1 MPTQIITNYFKLH
14 NVKQFRESINET
26 ANSVYYV
33 FAGRSLPYSAG
44 DITVDQIV
52 NTEDSTNYNTQ
63 ENIVFG
69 KRVGANNVCV
79 STNRFN
85 WTANTIYTPYRND
98 VVLEGT
104 QYYVCVNAA
113 SIYHIF
119 KCLDNNSNAVS
130 SSKPDAS
137 QTSPDDEFYSTADGY
152 IWKYMYSVD
161 ATVFNNF
168 ATSDYMPVVANGQVV
183 ANATSGSIDVIT
195 VPFRGSHYN
204 TTLSNT
210 FISTD
215 IRVGGNPVKYNIV
228 PTASANN
235 LFYQSSFIYIASG
248 TGAGQGRKIVDY
260 VVVANTKTI
269 TIETAFNT
277 VPSTDSVY
285 EITPSVLI
293 LGDGD
298 DAVARAIVNTSI
310 SNSIYQVQI
319 INRGRNYTYA
329 TAEVLGNTGGVS
341 NNAVLNVVMGP
352 KGGHGSDPEY
362 ELGSSVLVISSKF
375 SNNEIG
381 TIPTENDFRTIGLIK
396 DPLFANVGLTVNSIG
411 GSFLIGENV
420 IQANTLATGKVT
432 EFDAIS
438 SVAITNVSGVF
449 IPGKTIT
456 GTTSNSTANVVSFN
470 INGKS
475 KGFDTFDQRARF
487 AFRQL
492 SDTHKQDEFVYQT
505 AANGAFS
512 ANGYFHSQEGSVNV
526 GTGLFEGNLYLTHVR
541 GTLNTGN
548 TLVGNTSG
556 AVATL
561 LFKYPPDLSRGSG
574 EIIYVENLNAVT
586 RSNNQSET
594 VKIILKF

>member
-1 MPTQIITNYFKLH
+1 MSTQIITNYFKLH

-44 DITVDQIV
+44 DVEVQEIT
-52 NTEDSTNYNTQ
+52 NTEDLTSYNTQ
-63 ENIVFG
+63 ENMVFG
-69 KRVGANNVCV
+69 KRVSANDVCV
-79 STNRFN
+79 STNRIN

-98 VVLEGT
+98 TVLEGT
-104 QYYVCVNAA
+104 SYYVSVNAA
-113 SIYHIF
+113 SVYHIF

-130 SSKPDAS
+130 TSKPDAS
-137 QTSPDDEFYSTADGY
+137 QTAPNDEFYSTSDGY
-152 IWKYMYSVD
+152 VWKYMYSLD
-161 ATVFNNF
+161 SNIFNKF
-168 ATSDYMPVVANGQVV
+168 ATINYMPVVANGQVV
-183 ANATSGSIDVIT
+183 ANASSGSIDVIT

-204 TTLSNT
+204 TTLTSTFSNT
-210 FISTD
+210 D
-215 IRVGGNPVKYNIV
+215 IQIGGSRVKFNIAS
-228 PTASANN
+228 TASSNN
-235 LFYQSSFIYIASG
+235 QFYQSSFIYIASG
-248 TGAGQGRKIVDY
+248 PGAGQGRKILDY
-260 VVVANTKTI
+260 IVSGNTKTI
-269 TIETAFNT
+269 TIEKEFST
-277 VPSTDSVY
+277 VPTVDSVY

-298 DAVARAIVNTSI
+298 GAVARAIVNTSL
-310 SNSIYQVQI
+310 SNTIHQVQI
-319 INRGRNYTYA
+319 INRGKNYTYA
-329 TAEVLGNTGGVS
+329 TAEVQGNTGGVS
-341 NNAVLNVVMGP
+341 NSAVLNVVMGP

-362 ELGSSVLVISSKF
+362 ELGSSALVISSVF
-375 SNNEIG
+375 SNNETG

-396 DPLFANVGLTVNSIG
+396 DPLYANVGLTVNSIS
-411 GSFLIGENV
+411 GSFSIGENI

-438 SVAITNVSGVF
+438 TVAITAVSGVF
-449 IPGKTIT
+449 IAGKTIT
-456 GTTSNSTANVVSFN
+456 GVTSNSTANVTSLN

-487 AFRQL
+487 AFRQV
-492 SDTHKQDEFVYQT
+492 SDTFTQDEFVYQT
-505 AANGAFS
+505 AAEGAFS

-526 GTGLFEGNLYLTHVR
+526 SSGLFEGNLYLTHVR

-561 LFKYPPDLSRGSG
+561 LFTYPPDLTRGSG
-574 EIIYVENLNAVT
+574 EVIYVENLNPVT

>member
-1 MPTQIITNYFKLH
+1 MSTQIITNYFKLH

-44 DITVDQIV
+44 DIEVQEIT
-52 NTEDSTNYNTQ
+52 NTEDSTSYNTQ
-63 ENIVFG
+63 ENMVFG
-69 KRVGANNVCV
+69 KRVSANDVCV
-79 STNRFN
+79 STDRIN
-85 WTANTIYTPYRND
+85 WTANTVYTPYRND

-104 QYYVCVNAA
+104 SYYVSVNAA
-113 SIYHIF
+113 SVYHIF

-130 SSKPDAS
+130 TSKPDAS
-137 QTSPDDEFYSTADGY
+137 QTAPNDEFYSTSDGY
-152 IWKYMYSVD
+152 VWKYMYSLD
-161 ATVFNNF
+161 STIFNKF
-168 ATSDYMPVVANGQVV
+168 ATINYMPVVANGQVV
-183 ANATSGSIDVIT
+183 ANASSGSIDVIT
-195 VPFRGSHYN
+195 VPFRGSNYD
-204 TTLSNT
+204 TTLTST
-210 FISTD
+210 FITTD
-215 IRVGGNPVKYNIV
+215 IRVGGNPLKYNIAN
-228 PTASANN
+228 TASSNN

-269 TIETAFNT
+269 TLDEAFST
-277 VPSTDSVY
+277 VPSVDSVY

-293 LGDGD
+293 TGDGSN
-298 DAVARAIVNTSI
+298 ATARAIVNTSL
-310 SNSIYQVQI
+310 SNTIYQVQI
-319 INRGRNYTYA
+319 INRGRDYTYA
-329 TAEVLGNTGGVS
+329 TAEVVGNTGGVS
-341 NNAVLNVVMGP
+341 NSAVLNVVMGP

-362 ELGSSVLVISSKF
+362 ELGSSALVISSKF
-375 SNNEIG
+375 SNNETG

-396 DPLFANVGLTVNSIG
+396 DPLYANVGLTVSSIS
-411 GSFLIGENV
+411 GSFLIGENI
-420 IQANTLATGKVT
+420 IQANTLATGTVT

-438 SVAITNVSGVF
+438 TVAITAVSGVF
-449 IPGKTIT
+449 IAGKTIT
-456 GTTSNSTANVVSFN
+456 GVTSNSTANVTSFN

-487 AFRQL
+487 AFRQVSGTL
-492 SDTHKQDEFVYQT
+492 THDEFVYQT

-512 ANGYFHSQEGSVNV
+512 ANGHFHSQEGSVNV
-526 GTGLFEGNLYLTHVR
+526 SSGLFEGNLYLTHIK

-561 LFKYPPDLSRGSG
+561 LFKYPSDLTKGSG
-574 EIIYVENLNAVT
+574 EIIYVENLNSVT